1 MGWIDGIWTRGRLSS
16 QSSFVGVCA
25 FGVGGSGRKSGWVF
39 GGWLLT
45 QKSNT
50 VAGGGRGKQPQRLV
64 GAKANI

>member
-1 MGWIDGIWTRGRLSS
+1 MGWIDGIWKRGRLSS
-16 QSSFVGVCA
+16 PSSFVGVCVLLA
-25 FGVGGSGRKSGWVF
+25 SAGEELRWVF